1 MIIFN
6 NALRFSTWRDHMNCQ
21 PSNQSPFHF
30 CGKCS
35 LVLTSI
41 IATMMLLDPT
51 AISAEEQA
59 TSNITGEKTSE
70 IVNQSESNKETTS
83 ENETVNKQNVSLYS
97 APDSII
103 DNSAVSSVDESEE
116 SNEEKTK
123 PGDVIVSNQEKHSF
137 DNSSLPE
144 INDPSMQYNS
154 NEDLKDWNSALSE
167 QDINEIKNNNDLKY
181 YTEDIE
187 SILNNDNTPTYLK
200 ALSQEFMDIA
210 EKNVSF
216 NNREF
221 NYINIWRNNT
231 EIKDFAARP
240 METLYSK
247 TISMDKHFIIS
258 EKEQEILNRI
268 RLSAYKILEKGYQY
282 NRGNNNLR
290 DEYQDRLSYNYEV
303 LVHVPGGATK
313 KSPVDWNEYSELD
326 KKNILAI
333 EKITGHSP
341 HVEKV
346 KVIDANNQRYKGNVQ
361 VLKDS
366 IAYLKD
372 NDINNY
378 SFYSFDRYYYP
389 TEANKT
395 MHFAVHN
402 STLDIYRIMGN
413 YFKNPELQLPY
424 YDIKNMPIER
434 SKNLID
440 IPNPLK
446 KDPLEGYDYY
456 QRIRDH
462 LKTYP
467 SKKLEPYYQ
476 KLIIKNL
483 EEMHSSGKDV
493 TSYIHNIIKHYGDT
507 DGDGLWDLWEMY
519 GYDHN
524 NDGKI
529 DENDVNLLEMGA
541 NPYQKD
547 VFVQVN
553 WENDPDNADKN
564 APNLKALKI
573 VTDQFWDQNIRLHI
587 DAGPESVMSYDL
599 VDKDGKVLNNRPQ
612 KWNKLSKASDSINH
626 SKDTFDLYDESMFTL
641 DKNPERVPIF
651 INAAYIDGLKDG
663 YSGVSW
669 PMEYNDK
676 RQFFAINSEVF
687 NSSGIVRILSSN
699 YGQAL
704 SNNELISNIQPSQ
717 IEKRQIKLQIL
728 NNILN
733 RALDVAEAGTFMH
746 ELGHTLGL
754 THGGTKYDH
763 LKYKPNHLSVM
774 NYLYQFTGLMA
785 TDYMNNFPY
794 VSFQEFEIP
803 ELNTNQLNEKL
814 GLNIDEKYLKKF
826 KSLQVA
832 WNIDD
837 KYDRYTSTNIL
848 NKTRNKGSN
857 HQSIY
862 QSIDFNNNNILEESM
877 KFKFFVDG
885 GVETITKHFKKH
897 ILKKTCNEWSLLSFG
912 NGNIGELGASVNK
925 ISSKKNPEK
934 NYTEKKE
941 SKISDFI
948 FSVTNPAYINFLINN
963 AIDELYY
970 YDEESGHYFLS
981 KKDAKEFNKVT
992 KRNNSNT
999 PKDDT
1004 NSGINHDSN
1013 FTNDN
1018 KKQSHDEPTVSNQ
1031 NRTSEVNHN
1040 SDLSIDPKE
1049 DSSNKL
1055 EEIDFSES
1063 LNKSSVA
1070 ILPTTGEKRYSE
1082 IFIPAVLS
1090 ILIGLGLIVKPKE
1103 G

>member
-1 MIIFN
+1 
-6 NALRFSTWRDHMNCQ
+6 MNCQ

-51 AISAEEQA
+51 AISAEEQI
-59 TSNITGEKTSE
+59 TSNISGEETSE

-83 ENETVNKQNVSLYS
+83 ENETVNNQNISLYS

-116 SNEEKTK
+116 SKEEKIK
-123 PGDVIVSNQEKHSF
+123 HDDAVVSNQEKHSF

-144 INDPSMQYNS
+144 ITDPSMEYN
-154 NEDLKDWNSALSE
+154 NNKELKDWHSVLSE

-216 NNREF
+216 NNGEF

-231 EIKDFAARP
+231 GIKDFAARP

-247 TISMDKHFIIS
+247 TISMDKHFVIS

-303 LVHVPGGATK
+303 SVHVPGGATK
-313 KSPVDWNEYSELD
+313 KSPVDWNKYSELD

-413 YFKNPELQLPY
+413 YFKSPELQLPY

-440 IPNPLK
+440 IPNPLQ

-541 NPYQKD
+541 NPYQED
-547 VFVQVN
+547 VFIQVN

-573 VTDQFWDQNIRLHI
+573 VTDQFWNNKIRLHI
-587 DAGPESVMSYDL
+587 DAGPKSVMSYDF
-599 VDKDGKVLNNRPQ
+599 VDKDGKVLSVQAKR
-612 KWNKLSKASDSINH
+612 WEELSKANDSIEYEESN
-626 SKDTFDLYDESMFTL
+626 FGLYDKAMYTL
-641 DKNPERVPIF
+641 PKNPERVPIF
-651 INAAYIDGLKDG
+651 INVGYVNGLIDYTNISDG
-663 YSGVSW
+663 EISGFSW
-669 PMEYNDK
+669 SQKNVN
-676 RQFFAINSEVF
+676 FFAINTKILRSATRSKTYRDAIDTFLKNNNKYQLLSQEQPELL
-687 NSSGIVRILSSN
+687 GIENENNKKKIKAKILS
-699 YGQAL
+699 YL
-704 SNNELISNIQPSQ
+704 VNEAVI
-717 IEKRQIKLQIL
+717 R
-728 NNILN
+728 
-733 RALDVAEAGTFMH
+733 AEAGTFMH
-746 ELGHTLGL
+746 ELGHSLGL
-754 THGGTKYDH
+754 THGGTPNDNTKF
-763 LKYKPNHLSVM
+763 KPNHLSIM
-774 NYLYQFTGLMA
+774 NYLYQFTGLLA
-785 TDYMNNFPY
+785 KDHTYEVPFISYQDFK
-794 VSFQEFEIP
+794 IP
-803 ELNTNQLNEKL
+803 EFNIKLTNEKEGLRISDEDLNELKFLQIFWKL
-814 GLNIDEKYLKKF
+814 NNKKDANQPSNFVSKNLVNISKSDDQTAVKYP
-826 KSLQVA
+826 
-832 WNIDD
+832 
-837 KYDRYTSTNIL
+837 
-848 NKTRNKGSN
+848 
-857 HQSIY
+857 
-862 QSIDFNNNNILEESM
+862 QSIDF
-877 KFKFFVDG
+877 D
-885 GVETITKHFKKH
+885 
-897 ILKKTCNEWSLLSFG
+897 G
-912 NGNIGELGASVNK
+912 NGEIDEELISVDFYLEGNTVFNPDILAKTEKEWDLLKFGHGSIGALGRGELLNSEQPIEPDSNHEHDEATLSNY
-925 ISSKKNPEK
+925 ISAL
-934 NYTEKKE
+934 
-941 SKISDFI
+941 
-948 FSVTNPAYINFLINN
+948 TNPHYINFLINN
-963 AIDELYY
+963 AIDEMYY

-981 KKDAKEFNKVT
+981 KKDAEEFNKVT

-999 PKDDT
+999 PKDDP

-1018 KKQSHDEPTVSNQ
+1018 KKQSHDEHTVSNQ
-1031 NRTSEVNHN
+1031 NRTSKVNHN
-1040 SDLSIDPKE
+1040 SDLSVDPKE

-1070 ILPTTGEKRYSE
+1070 SLPSTGEKRYSE
-1082 IFIPAVLS
+1082 IFIPAVMS

-1103 G
+1103 E